1 MKTYP
6 GFLYIISAPSGA
18 GKTSL
23 VNALAK
29 EVSDVRISVS
39 HTTRDPRP
47 GEENS
52 LHYYFINNAEFKK
65 MINDNIFMEQAQ
77 VFGNFYGTS
86 RVWVEEQLAAG
97 KDVMLEIDW
106 QGARQVRAQFVDAIS
121 IFILPPNA
129 VELRERLLKRHQDNP
144 SVIEERM
151 KEAHNEMVHYME
163 YDYLVVNDNF
173 EHALDDIKTIVK
185 SQRLRIQGQQ
195 QNLSEVLK
203 QLLG

>member
-1 MKTYP
+1 MTQHP

-29 EVSDVRISVS
+29 AVSDVRISVS
-39 HTTRDPRP
+39 HTTRAPRP
-47 GEENS
+47 GEVNGE
-52 LHYYFINNAEFKK
+52 HYYFINNAEFKK

-86 RVWVEEQLAAG
+86 RIWVEEQLANG

-106 QGARQVRAQFVDAIS
+106 QGARQIRAQFVDSIS
-121 IFILPPNA
+121 IFILPPSEE
-129 VELRERLLKRHQDNP
+129 ELRQRLLKRHQDEP

-151 KEAHNEMVHYME
+151 KEARTEMSHYME
-163 YDYLVVNDNF
+163 YDYLVINDNF
-173 EHALDDIKTIVK
+173 EQALEDLKTIVRC
-185 SQRLRIQGQQ
+185 QRLRIQVQQ
-195 QNLSEVLK
+195 QNFSKVLNK
-203 QLLG
+203 LI